1 MSRDTIAQAWEAAK
15 FNKLENLKTI
25 VPSQVDPNAMNI
37 TSSNQCHSL
46 LMSACAYGSIKCAVY
61 LIESGANT
69 NLKNFNGFTA
79 LHWAA
84 FTGKTE
90 TLSLLL
96 TNNADIESR
105 TNDGKTP
112 LHVAAMRGHHNF
124 ILELLHNGADLSAV
138 DAEGLNCLHMA
149 IIGNQ
154 PSVAEWLLKQ
164 NIDLATELTGSKQNA
179 LEFSKN
185 KCSWF
190 ESSYNNAF
198 KSK

>member
-1 MSRDTIAQAWEAAK
+1 MSRDAIAQAWEAARL
-15 FNKLENLKTI
+15 NKLENLKVI
-25 VPSQVDPNAMNI
+25 VPSQVEPNALNI
-37 TSSNQCHSL
+37 TSPNQCHSL
-46 LMSACAYGSIKCAVY
+46 LMSACAFGSLKCATY
-61 LIESGANT
+61 LIESGANP
-69 NLKNFNGFTA
+69 NLKNFNGYTA

-96 TNNADIESR
+96 SNKADIESR

-112 LHVAAMRGHHNF
+112 IHVAAMRGHHNF
-124 ILELLHNGADLSAV
+124 ILELLHNGADISAV

-164 NIDLATELTGSKQNA
+164 DINLAIEFTGSKQNA

-190 ESSYNNAF
+190 ESSYQSAI